1 MSQVLNEIERISG
14 LLKTYNIMENQN
26 TKTRR
31 YFHET
36 QLPEILLAIGSDLL
50 TGCMTDFSDD
60 ELRIYCSLESNLYI
74 GQIVDALYFKQT
86 DENYCL
92 ERLRVQRI
100 RKNELTEQLSVS
112 LLLPNTDQIER
123 FQNILKK
130 MTLLTQQNT
139 KGVFELKTFPWFPG
153 SAHYS
158 ERAIEKRQEWL
169 EKTTGIHINALN
181 ESVFFP
187 PSLSG
192 NIENYIGA
200 VQIPVGIAGPIKING
215 MYANGY
221 IPIPIATTE
230 GALVSSITRGAM
242 ATNMAGGIDVQVV
255 KQQMVRAPAFFCED
269 IHGAVNLEKWIY
281 EHQMAITK
289 EAEKMSSVAKLIQ
302 IIPFLFGD
310 TLHLKF
316 HFRTGDASG
325 QNMTTA
331 CTWAAC
337 EWIVSKIQE
346 DPYIKYQNYII
357 DGNLAGDKKVTA
369 QNFLMGRGVTVT
381 GTCFVSGQILRDV
394 LRITAD
400 DYIKNFQAGE
410 VAGLKSGMVGHNIN
424 FANVIAGIFTA
435 TGQDI
440 ASVHESSCGILK
452 ARKQEDGILFT
463 VYLPSLTIGT
473 IGGGTGLPT
482 QKESLKIMGCY
493 GQRQL
498 FRFAEIIASSCLA
511 LDLSTGAA
519 VTAQEFVSAHERLGR
534 NRNHNQLTKSELNI
548 AFFNSLFTSRE
559 VVSFEA
565 LDFSENEGL
574 VSHLTS
580 KSNEGIT
587 GLFKY
592 ELTTK
597 TQTPS
602 TLDLSEEK
610 IKAVLKL
617 KASHKEAI
625 RAASMV
631 IKLSGEDVLPGYFE
645 TYHAVFGFDNC
656 DEREMAFY
664 TQAPLSIKQFCPQL
678 LGARQEPQRQV
689 FALLLEDVTTYL
701 HSKSSNDAS
710 IWNSF
715 RIQTVVSDLAKVH
728 SVYWNN
734 YEAIPQTM
742 KVKPFLERFDSS
754 ATILLK
760 EALKFNAQNHP
771 HLISVEL
778 HQKLAYFLDNF
789 DRHLDTMNGYHK
801 TLIHNDCNAR
811 NIGVREE
818 GEKARLIL
826 FDWEL
831 AAYHNPQRDLIELL
845 ASVLP
850 ASASKAE
857 FITWVDYYLQALSRE
872 TQTTFDRELFLK
884 VLEINAYECAL
895 IRLNLYLL
903 VHNIM
908 KLEYIDQLYG
918 NVIRFGI
925 EA

>member
-1 MSQVLNEIERISG
+1 MESQE
-14 LLKTYNIMENQN
+14 

-31 YFHET
+31 YFHESH
-36 QLPEILLAIGSDLL
+36 LPEILLTIGSEIF
-50 TGCMTDFSDD
+50 TGYMTDFSDD
-60 ELRIYCSLESNLYI
+60 EIRIYCTVNTKLYT
-74 GQIVDALYFKQT
+74 GQIVDALYFKKA

-92 ERLRVQRI
+92 EKLSVRRV
-100 RKNELTEQLSVS
+100 RKNELTEQWAIS
-112 LLLPNTDQIER
+112 LLLMEDTQVELFR
-123 FQNILKK
+123 AILRK
-130 MTLLTQQNT
+130 MTLLTQENT
-139 KGVFELKTFPWFPG
+139 KGNFELKTFPWFPG

-158 ERAIEKRQEWL
+158 EKAIDKRQDWL
-169 EKTTGIHINALN
+169 CQTTGVKIKALS

-187 PSLSG
+187 PVLSG

-215 MYANGY
+215 IYANGY
-221 IPIPIATTE
+221 IPVPIATTE

-242 ATNMAGGIDVQVV
+242 ATNMAGGVEVQVV

-281 EHQMAITK
+281 QHEEEIAK
-289 EAEKMSSVAKLIQ
+289 EAEKMSSVAKMTQ

-325 QNMTTA
+325 QNMTTS

-337 EWIVSKIQE
+337 QWIVEQIKD

-381 GTCFVSGQILRDV
+381 GTCFVSGKILSDV
-394 LRITAD
+394 LRVRAD

-410 VAGLKSGMVGHNIN
+410 VAGLKSGMIGHNIN

-452 ARKQEDGILFT
+452 ARKKDDGILFT

-482 QKESLKIMGCY
+482 QKENLKIMGCY
-493 GQRQL
+493 GQKQL
-498 FRFAEIIASSCLA
+498 FRFAEIIASCCLA
-511 LDLSTGAA
+511 LDLSTGSA
-519 VTAQEFVSAHERLGR
+519 VTSKEFVTAHERLGR
-534 NRNHNQLTKSELNI
+534 NRGHNQLAKSEIN
-548 AFFNSLFTSRE
+548 ATFFNELLINKNQKVRSLNT
-559 VVSFEA
+559 
-565 LDFSENEGL
+565 LDLLDNEGL

-580 KSNEGIT
+580 QSEEGVT
-587 GLFKY
+587 GIFKY
-592 ELTTK
+592 QLLIENELEKEPIK
-597 TQTPS
+597 T
-602 TLDLSEEK
+602 DA
-610 IKAVLKL
+610 ILKL

-645 TYHAVFGFDNC
+645 TYHPIFGFDDC
-656 DEREMAFY
+656 DQREMAFY
-664 TQAPLSIKQFCPQL
+664 EKVAPEIQQFCPKL
-678 LGARQEPQRQV
+678 LGVKQDGPRQI
-689 FALLLEDVTTYL
+689 FALLLEDLTPFIYP
-701 HSKSSNDAS
+701 KSSNKAS
-710 IWNSF
+710 VWDTSK
-715 RIQTVVSDLAKVH
+715 IQIALRDLAKMH
-728 SVYWNN
+728 SVYWND
-734 YEAIPQTM
+734 YEAIPKEM
-742 KVKPFLERFDSS
+742 KVVSFRERFDSS

-760 EALKFNAQNHP
+760 EALRFNAQNHP
-771 HLISVEL
+771 TLISKGLFV
-778 HQKLAYFLDNF
+778 KLDAFLDNF
-789 DRHLDTMNGYHK
+789 EEHINTMDGYHK
-801 TLIHNDCNAR
+801 TLIHNDSNAR
-811 NIGVREE
+811 NIGVRETE
-818 GEKARLIL
+818 NGQKMVF

-845 ASVLP
+845 SSLLP
-850 ASASKAE
+850 ADASKAD
-857 FITWVDYYLQALSRE
+857 FTAWVYYYLQVLSEETKTDLNRE
-872 TQTTFDRELFLK
+872 QFFK

-908 KLEYIDQLYG
+908 KLDYIDQLYL

-925 EA
+925 EL

>member
-1 MSQVLNEIERISG
+1 
-14 LLKTYNIMENQN
+14 MENQN

-31 YFHET
+31 YFQESH
-36 QLPEILLAIGSDLL
+36 LPEILLTIGNTIVSAY
-50 TGCMTDFSDD
+50 MTDFSDD
-60 ELRIYCSLESNLYI
+60 EIRIYTTIDDSLYA
-74 GQIVDALYFKQT
+74 GQIIDTLHFKNA
-86 DENYCL
+86 DENYYL
-92 ERLRVQRI
+92 EKLRVRRI
-100 RKNELTEQLSVS
+100 RKNELTEQVAIS
-112 LLLPNTDQIER
+112 LLLLENKQVEQFRT
-123 FQNILKK
+123 ILRK
-130 MTLLTQQNT
+130 MTLLSQENTQG
-139 KGVFELKTFPWFPG
+139 KFELKTFPWFPG

-158 ERAIEKRQEWL
+158 EKAISKRQNWL
-169 EKTTGIHINALN
+169 EQTTNVSIEALN

-187 PSLSG
+187 PALSG

-215 MYANGY
+215 IYANGY
-221 IPIPIATTE
+221 IPVPIATTE

-242 ATNMAGGIDVQVV
+242 ATNMAGGVEVQVV

-269 IHGAVNLEKWIY
+269 IHGAINLEKWIY
-281 EHQMAITK
+281 EHETEIAK

-325 QNMTTA
+325 QNMTTS

-337 EWIVSKIQE
+337 QWIVDQIKD

-381 GTCFVSGQILRDV
+381 GTCFISGRILSDV

-410 VAGLKSGMVGHNIN
+410 VAGLKSGMIGHNIN

-452 ARKQEDGILFT
+452 ARKQDDGILFT

-482 QKESLKIMGCY
+482 QKENLKIMGCY
-493 GQRQL
+493 GQKQL

-519 VTAQEFVSAHERLGR
+519 VTAKEFVSAHERLGR
-534 NRNHNQLTKSELNI
+534 NRGHNQLAKSEINT
-548 AFFNSLFTSRE
+548 AFFNQLLINQNE
-559 VVSFEA
+559 KVLA
-565 LDFSENEGL
+565 LTKTDLPENEGL

-580 KSNEGIT
+580 KSEEGVT
-587 GLFKY
+587 GIFRYQLLL
-592 ELTTK
+592 ENQL
-597 TQTPS
+597 
-602 TLDLSEEK
+602 EEK
-610 IKAVLKL
+610 QTHLDTVLKL

-631 IKLSGEDVLPGYFE
+631 IKLSGEDLLPGYFE
-645 TYHAVFGFDNC
+645 TYHPIFGFNDC
-656 DEREMAFY
+656 DKREIAFY
-664 TQAPLSIKQFCPQL
+664 EKAAPKIRKFCPKLIGVQEQAHRQL
-678 LGARQEPQRQV
+678 
-689 FALLLEDVTTYL
+689 FALLLEDVTPHIYP
-701 HSKSSNDAS
+701 KSSNNS
-710 IWNSF
+710 IIWDTHK
-715 RIQTVVSDLAKVH
+715 IQIALRDLAKIH
-728 SVYWNN
+728 CVYWNN
-734 YEAIPQTM
+734 YEAIPREM
-742 KVKPFLERFDSS
+742 KVVPFVERFDPS

-760 EALKFNAQNHP
+760 EALRFNAQNHP
-771 HLISVEL
+771 TLIPQAL
-778 HQKLAYFLDNF
+778 YLKLDAFLNDFKDNIQLM
-789 DRHLDTMNGYHK
+789 DNYHK

-811 NIGVREE
+811 NIGIKTTENTDHLV
-818 GEKARLIL
+818 L

-845 ASVLP
+845 SSLLP
-850 ASASKAE
+850 ANASKE
-857 FITWVDYYLQALSRE
+857 DFIAWVDYYLEELKAE
-872 TQTTFDRELFLK
+872 TKQDLDRTLFLD
-884 VLEINAYECAL
+884 VLRANAYECAL

-908 KLEYIDQLYG
+908 KLEYIDQLYL

-925 EA
+925 EI

>member
-1 MSQVLNEIERISG
+1 
-14 LLKTYNIMENQN
+14 MENQQ

-31 YFHET
+31 YFHESH
-36 QLPEILLAIGSDLL
+36 LPEILLTIGNDVF
-50 TGCMTDFSDD
+50 TGYMTDFSDD
-60 ELRIYCSLESNLYI
+60 EIRIYCTVNTKLYT
-74 GQIVDALYFKQT
+74 GEIVEALYFKKA
-86 DENYCL
+86 DEDYCL
-92 ERLRVQRI
+92 EKLRVRRV
-100 RKNELTEQLSVS
+100 RKNELTEQWAIS
-112 LLLPNTDQIER
+112 LLLVESAQVEQFR
-123 FQNILKK
+123 AILKK
-130 MTLLTQQNT
+130 MTLLTQDNS
-139 KGVFELKTFPWFPG
+139 KGKFELKTFPWFPG

-158 ERAIEKRQEWL
+158 EKAIHKRQDWLHQTTGVAIE
-169 EKTTGIHINALN
+169 ALN

-187 PSLSG
+187 PVLSG

-215 MYANGY
+215 IYASGY
-221 IPIPIATTE
+221 IPVPIATTE

-242 ATNMAGGIDVQVV
+242 ATNMAGGVEVQVV

-281 EHQMAITK
+281 QHEAEIAK
-289 EAEKMSSVAKLIQ
+289 EAEKMSSVAKLTQ

-337 EWIVSKIQE
+337 QWIVAQIKE

-369 QNFLMGRGVTVT
+369 QNFLIGRGVTVT
-381 GTCFVSGQILRDV
+381 GTCFVSGKILSDV

-410 VAGLKSGMVGHNIN
+410 VAGLKSGMIGHNIN

-452 ARKQEDGILFT
+452 ARKQADGILFT

-482 QKESLKIMGCY
+482 QKENLKIMGCY
-493 GQRQL
+493 GQKQL

-519 VTAQEFVSAHERLGR
+519 VTAKEFVSAHERLGR
-534 NRNHNQLTKSELNI
+534 NRGHNQLAKSEINTT
-548 AFFNSLFTSRE
+548 FFNELLINKNQK
-559 VVSFEA
+559 VQA
-565 LDFSENEGL
+565 LNVLELSNNEGL

-580 KSNEGIT
+580 QSEEGVT
-587 GLFKY
+587 GIFKY
-592 ELTTK
+592 EL
-597 TQTPS
+597 
-602 TLDLSEEK
+602 LLENELEK
-610 IKAVLKL
+610 KAQKLNTVLKL

-631 IKLSGEDVLPGYFE
+631 IKLSGEDLLPGYFE
-645 TYHAVFGFDNC
+645 TYHPIFGFDNC
-656 DEREMAFY
+656 DQREMAFY
-664 TQAPLSIKQFCPQL
+664 EKVAPRVHQFCPQL
-678 LGARQEPQRQV
+678 LGGQEQAQRQI
-689 FALLLEDVTTYL
+689 FALLLEDLTPCIYP
-701 HSKSSNDAS
+701 KSSNNAS
-710 IWNSF
+710 IWDAF
-715 RIQTVVSDLAKVH
+715 KLKIALRDLAKIH
-728 SVYWNN
+728 SVYWNT
-734 YEAIPQTM
+734 YEAIPKEM
-742 KVKPFLERFDSS
+742 KVVPFRERFDPS

-760 EALKFNAQNHP
+760 EALRFNAQNHP
-771 HLISVEL
+771 TLISKEL
-778 HQKLAYFLDNF
+778 FIK
-789 DRHLDTMNGYHK
+789 LDTFLSNFERHISTMDGYHK

-811 NIGVREE
+811 NIGIRMR
-818 GEKARLIL
+818 GENSKLVL

-845 ASVLP
+845 SSLLP
-850 ASASKAE
+850 ASASKEE
-857 FITWVDYYLQALSRE
+857 FTAWVDYYLQALSDE
-872 TQTTFDRELFLK
+872 TKTNLDRALFFN

-908 KLEYIDQLYG
+908 KLDYIDQLYL

-925 EA
+925 EG